1 MKYLEIACFNAPSA
15 LIAARAGADRIELCA
30 DRSVGGTTPPLSD
43 LEAIKAQ
50 QVEIPVMVM
59 IRPRGGDFVY
69 SDEEFAQMKEEMKRF
84 RGLADG
90 FVFGILKEEGGEVV
104 VDGERNSELV
114 ELARPLPC
122 RGAGGGKVWVQDGVD
137 VWWDPGGCGGGV
149 WEPACVW
156 GGGVGDYARGR
167 GEGGGAGGVGEGDEV
182 SVVSLV
188 WDRGGGGGGEWGG
201 GEGYEGGFGEVRE
214 VREVGSEEVGCEDDD
229 RGKKHKL
236 AKPNRQQAANMP
248 TAAPQNPESRKDR
261 RKHLK

>member
-15 LIAARAGADRIELCA
+15 LIAAGAGADRIELCA
-30 DRSVGGTTPPLSD
+30 DRSVGGTTPALSD

-59 IRPRGGDFVY
+59 IRPRGGDFEY

-122 RGAGGGKVWVQDGVD
+122 TFHRAVD
-137 VWWDPGGCGGGV
+137 
-149 WEPACVW
+149 AAS
-156 GGGVGDYARGR
+156 DYQA
-167 GEGGGAGGVGEGDEV
+167 A
-182 SVVSLV
+182 
-188 WDRGGGGGGEWGG
+188 
-201 GEGYEGGFGEVRE
+201 VRE
-214 VREVGSEEVGCEDDD
+214 V
-229 RGKKHKL
+229 
-236 AKPNRQQAANMP
+236 AK
-248 TAAPQNPESRKDR
+248 
-261 RKHLK
+261 